1 MGVSERLTVSF
12 ADADA
17 QIQGV
22 AIAGVGTLLKL
33 GEQLTAAA
41 PPLFAPDDGSW
52 RVSSPEGFE
61 LSLASWGHGT
71 ALSEGGTFV
80 CPCGATGIVGSSH
93 FDGLAMLSRAPAD
106 SEPGFALERSLAI
119 LFDPQLTFALSAG
132 RRQGADGHGE
142 EQLAAVAFRGEPL
155 EPVAIE
161 KPRLSSTYDAESQ
174 LTHAG
179 LELWESE
186 ESEFA
191 LRIGGEALAHGELRD
206 PDGALTRVSFI
217 AWHHDGRHGL
227 GSYAIRSTP

>member
-80 CPCGATGIVGSSH
+80 CPCGATGIVGSRH
-93 FDGLAMLSRAPAD
+93 FDGLAMLKIGRA
-106 SEPGFALERSLAI
+106 
-119 LFDPQLTFALSAG
+119 
-132 RRQGADGHGE
+132 H
-142 EQLAAVAFRGEPL
+142 V
-155 EPVAIE
+155 
-161 KPRLSSTYDAESQ
+161 
-174 LTHAG
+174 
-179 LELWESE
+179 
-186 ESEFA
+186 
-191 LRIGGEALAHGELRD
+191 
-206 PDGALTRVSFI
+206 
-217 AWHHDGRHGL
+217 
-227 GSYAIRSTP
+227 